1 MSSTYAIAIDGPA
14 ASGKST
20 IARHL
25 AERLGL
31 VFVNSGAMYRAIA
44 WAAWKKGVD
53 AEDASAVVSLLD
65 QIEFSCGAEAGKS
78 TVFIDGTNPGDEL
91 ISPEVNARVSQ
102 VAKVPEVR
110 SLLVDKQRGYLET
123 SSLVM
128 EGRDIGSVVFPD
140 TPYKIYIDASEE
152 VRAQRRAADGQA
164 DAVAQRDKADS
175 QRKVSPLVIAEGAT
189 VIDSSEMNVEQ
200 TVEAV
205 LAVLEKQG
213 LEI

>member
-1 MSSTYAIAIDGPA
+1 MNDTYAIAIDGPA

-25 AERLGL
+25 AQRLHL
-31 VFVNSGAMYRAIA
+31 VFVNSGGMYRAIA

-53 AEDASAVVSLLD
+53 VEDADAVRQLLKD
-65 QIEFSCGAEAGKS
+65 IAFTCGIDSRKS
-78 TVFIDGTNPGDEL
+78 IVFIDGVNPGDEL
-91 ISPEVNARVSQ
+91 TSPEVNARVSQ

-110 SLLVDKQRGYLET
+110 SILVEKQREYLQT
-123 SSLVM
+123 DSVVM
-128 EGRDIGSVVFPD
+128 EGRDIGSVVFPN

-175 QRKVSPLVIAEGAT
+175 QRKVSPLIIAEDAT
-189 VIDSSEMNVEQ
+189 VIDSSELDVDQ
-200 TVEAV
+200 TVAAV
-205 LAVLEKQG
+205 LDVLKTQG
-213 LEI
+213 LSL

>member
-1 MSSTYAIAIDGPA
+1 MSETYAIAIDGPA

-31 VFVNSGAMYRAIA
+31 VFVNSGGMYRAIA

-53 AEDASAVVSLLD
+53 VEDADAVCQLLKD
-65 QIEFSCGAEAGKS
+65 IAFTCGVESGRS
-78 TVFIDGTNPGDEL
+78 TVFIDGVNPGEEL
-91 ISPEVNARVSQ
+91 TSPEVNARVSQ

-110 SLLVDKQRGYLET
+110 SILVDRQRDYLQT
-123 SSLVM
+123 NSVVM

-164 DAVAQRDKADS
+164 DAVSQRDKADS
-175 QRKVSPLVIAEGAT
+175 QRKVSPLIVAEGAT
-189 VIDSSEMNVEQ
+189 VIDSSELDVDQ
-200 TVEAV
+200 TVAAV
-205 LAVLEKQG
+205 LSVLEKQG
-213 LEI
+213 LSL